1 MHTAPN
7 TAQAERSIPP
17 CLPCR
22 LVFELSVGTSSFAVE
37 LTDLSTEGVLV
48 RATPEPPHAT
58 LVMTARLQPFT
69 RIRLSL
75 EVEGNGALH
84 EARGFVVWQVDFGVR
99 IEFIDV
105 TPALAELIAR
115 LEAAAG
121 NDAALLAR
129 VKTATLFQPR

>member
-1 MHTAPN
+1 MNTAPS
-7 TAQAERSIPP
+7 TAKAERSIST
-17 CLPCR
+17 CIPCR
-22 LVFELSVGTSSFAVE
+22 LVFELSAGTSTFSVE
-37 LTDLSTEGVLV
+37 LTDLSTEGLLV
-48 RATPEPPHAT
+48 RPTSQPPHAT

-69 RIRLSL
+69 RVRLSL
-75 EVEGNGALH
+75 QVEGNGALH